1 MTSGTESLPP
11 YLFFTCWAILA
22 VGIGLLL
29 GLRWEM
35 LNAHMRYEAE
45 HGFPLWRPLA
55 KLQWAIWER
64 QQAAT
69 VKGFPR
75 FIGGLFVLIGTC
87 ILAYVLLNHETT
99 LTALAREWAGSFTA
113 VRILIGLS

>member
-1 MTSGTESLPP
+1 
-11 YLFFTCWAILA
+11 
-22 VGIGLLL
+22 
-29 GLRWEM
+29 M

-69 VKGFPR
+69 IKGFPR
-75 FIGGLFVLIGTC
+75 LVGGLFALIGTC
-87 ILAYVLLNHETT
+87 ILGYVLLNHETT
-99 LTALAREWAGSFTA
+99 FPALAREWAGSFTA
-113 VRILIGLS
+113 VRTLIGLS